1 MILDSQKFAGLDHLI
16 GGEISFALFRLP
28 GESDFKLIVQE
39 KGEPKQ
45 LQAYEDISSEA
56 GFVVAPFAVSKNN
69 PILLIHPDTYL
80 DDDATISGYL
90 KSNVYQASNIHTENF
105 IHEVSVA
112 KASYAK
118 VFDLFNKE
126 LHSNSF
132 DKLVLS
138 RNYTIDKPEGFSWR
152 ENLLRAGLLYS
163 DAFVYLFYTP
173 ATGCWMGAT
182 PEILLSGSEGVYTTV
197 ALAGTMKSGISIK
210 PEWSTKNKGEQ
221 NVVVRYM
228 RERISAFSD
237 AYEEFGPDT
246 IKAGD
251 LIHLKSTFHFK
262 VSKNL
267 SLGKM
272 LSMFHPTPA
281 VCGLPK
287 EKAYRFIIDHEGYN
301 RSYYSGF
308 LGPVMDKEA
317 IHVYVN
323 LRCMHENGNKL
334 TLYAGGGILPQSE
347 VTDEWQETEN
357 KLQTMLRLLVKS
369 DN

>member
-1 MILDSQKFAGLDHLI
+1 MILDSHKFTGLDSLI
-16 GGEISFALFRLP
+16 GGETSFALFRLP
-28 GESDFKLIVQE
+28 GESDFKLIAQE
-39 KGEPKQ
+39 RGKPKQ
-45 LQAYEDISSEA
+45 LQAYEEITSEA
-56 GFVVAPFAVSKNN
+56 GFVVAPFAIAKNN
-69 PILLIHPDTYL
+69 PILLIHPDIYL
-80 DDDATISGYL
+80 DDDATISAYL
-90 KSNVYQASNIHTENF
+90 KTSANDVSKIQTETF
-105 IHEVSVA
+105 MGDVSVA
-112 KASYAK
+112 KASYTR

-126 LHSNSF
+126 LHNNSF

-138 RNYTIDKPEGFSWR
+138 RNYTIDKPDGFSWR

-182 PEILLSGSEGVYTTV
+182 PEILLSGNEGVYTTV
-197 ALAGTMKSGISIK
+197 ALAGTMKSGTSIK

-228 RERISAFSD
+228 RERIGAFSNS
-237 AYEEFGPDT
+237 YEEFGPDT
-246 IKAGD
+246 VKAGD

-262 VSKNL
+262 IPQTF

-287 EKAYRFIIDHEGYN
+287 EKAYQFIIDHEGYN

-308 LGPVMDKEA
+308 LGPVIDKES

-323 LRCMHENGNKL
+323 LRCMHENGDKL

-347 VTDEWQETEN
+347 VSDEWQETEN

>member
-1 MILDSQKFAGLDHLI
+1 MILDSQKFTGLDHLI
-16 GGEISFALFRLP
+16 GSEISFALFRLP
-28 GESDFKLIVQE
+28 GESDFKLIAQE
-39 KGEPKQ
+39 SGDPKQ
-45 LQAYEDISSEA
+45 LRAYEDISTEA
-56 GFVVAPFAVSKNN
+56 GFVVAPFATSIDN
-69 PILLIHPDTYL
+69 PILLIHPDIYL
-80 DDDATISGYL
+80 DDDARISEYL
-90 KSNVYQASNIHTENF
+90 KTSADRSFPIQAESFTNE
-105 IHEVSVA
+105 ESVA
-112 KASYAK
+112 KDCYSR
-118 VFDLFNKE
+118 VFDSFNKE
-126 LHSNSF
+126 LQNKSF

-138 RNYTIDKPEGFSWR
+138 RNYTIEKPTGFSWR

-173 ATGCWMGAT
+173 STGCWMGAT
-182 PEILLSGSEGVYTTV
+182 PEILLSGSENVYTTV
-197 ALAGTMKSGISIK
+197 ALAGTMKSGICIK
-210 PEWSTKNKGEQ
+210 PEWSAKNKGEQ

-228 RERISAFSD
+228 RECIGSLAD
-237 AYEEFGPDT
+237 TYEEFGPDT
-246 IKAGD
+246 VKAGD

-262 VSKNL
+262 ANKNL
-267 SLGKM
+267 SLGKI

-287 EKAYRFIIDHEGYN
+287 EKAYQYIIDHEGYN

-308 LGPVMDKEA
+308 LGPIMDKES
-317 IHVYVN
+317 INIYVN
-323 LRCMHENGNKL
+323 LRCMHENENKL